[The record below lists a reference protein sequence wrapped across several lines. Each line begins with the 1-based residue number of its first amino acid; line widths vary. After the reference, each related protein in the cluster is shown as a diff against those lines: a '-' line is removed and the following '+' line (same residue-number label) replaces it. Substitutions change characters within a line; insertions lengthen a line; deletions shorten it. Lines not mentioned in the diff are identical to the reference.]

1 MTRREIIRN
10 IKQIQGLC
18 ESDAPRMAAI
28 RLESLAKEIEVYDKK
43 SGLWDRL
50 TSK

>member
-1 MTRREIIRN
+1 MTRREIVKN

-18 ESDAPRMAAI
+18 ESDSPRMAAI
-28 RLESLAKEIEVYDKK
+28 RLESLAKEIEKYDKQV
-43 SGLWDRL
+43 SLWDRL